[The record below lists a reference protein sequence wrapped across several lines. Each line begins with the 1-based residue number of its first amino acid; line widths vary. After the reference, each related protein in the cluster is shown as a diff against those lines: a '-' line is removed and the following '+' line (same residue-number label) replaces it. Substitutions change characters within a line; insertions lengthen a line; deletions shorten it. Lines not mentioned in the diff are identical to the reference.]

1 MEHTYLEIAGK
12 TKIYR
17 LFRLKNELFLR
28 HTNEQNENDPT
39 LPKIETKTS
48 RDLVLPFSQIKNIS
62 VCGDVHYDEHGKKTD
77 LFFGDIIIE
86 TNQNHRK
93 FEVISDITEAEL
105 LEFFADAPFPIK
117 KKAPPTPKEDKLE
130 KAYRKE
136 MREKR
141 NPFLQKCISIYLFAQ
156 LGFMIISIFLLFK
169 HFDAVFTIS
178 AILFLIN
185 LALVLALPAYFS
197 VYHPGKNERRIK
209 NHDEMPIGVF
219 LWAPIVFNAAPL
231 LFGDYNAEG
240 WILPTIICT
249 LLLIAVI
256 FARYIREVKFIKTG
270 AIVFV
275 LLAFL
280 ISASIIGGIGMKTM
294 GDEPVS
300 TQSAQI
306 VHYRKENRRKSSAVY
321 KITVKL
327 PDGTEETYTIPSS
340 MYQSKDAGDTVYLE
354 TYEGAFGM
362 TFTYVRD

>member
-17 LFRLKNELFLR
+17 LFLLKNDLFLR

-39 LPKIETKTS
+39 IPKIETKTS
-48 RDLVLPFSQIKNIS
+48 RDIVLPFSQIKSIS

-86 TNQNHRK
+86 TKQNHRK

-105 LEFFADAPFPIK
+105 LEFFSDAPFPVK
-117 KKAPPTPKEDKLE
+117 KKAPPIPKEDKLE

-141 NPFLQKCISIYLFAQ
+141 NPALQKAINICFFAQ
-156 LGFMIISIFLLFK
+156 LGFMIVSIFLLST

-178 AILFLIN
+178 AILFLVN

-197 VYHPGKNERRIK
+197 VYHPGKNDRRIK
-209 NHDEMPIGVF
+209 KHEEMPIGVF

-280 ISASIIGGIGMKTM
+280 ISAGIIGGIGMKTM
-294 GDEPVS
+294 GEEPVA
-300 TQSAQI
+300 TQNVEI
-306 VHYRKENRRKSSAVY
+306 LHYRKENRRKRSTVY
-321 KITVKL
+321 KITVEL